1 MTTTSPLGR
10 TEPLRP
16 GRGPVRV
23 LIVDDEDP
31 PAELLSMALRYE
43 GWEVRSAGDGA
54 SAVRT
59 ARDFRPDAVVLDVG
73 LPGLGGLAVLG
84 RLRHELSD
92 VPVLFLTGRDSVEDR
107 IAALELRVG
116 RLEGER
122 TSNVAPSPG
131 SRSRIS
137 ASPRAVSDTA
147 RSAVTPVRSS
157 A

>member
-1 MTTTSPLGR
+1 MTTTSPQGR

-107 IAALELRVG
+107 IAGLVAQMLAWRSVSRGKREVLSMAIG
-116 RLEGER
+116 ASER
-122 TSNVAPSPG
+122 IR
-131 SRSRIS
+131 RSENS
-137 ASPRAVSDTA
+137 TA
-147 RSAVTPVRSS
+147 CTRRTA
-157 A
+157 AG